1 MFDVPDWSQPVD
13 FEARLAVVPPDAV
26 IRGMFLQVLLDAFSQ
41 ELKAKIR
48 ARRYVAF
55 KNYPMREYVE
65 LLALSAEN
73 NRAQRPAE
81 HMRRL
86 GRLIYPN
93 YVKTLSGSAIFA
105 VAGRD
110 YGRVIEASPTAY
122 KVGLAPASI
131 TIKRLE
137 SNHAQVE
144 LRNVFNLPDFH
155 QVGIWEGA
163 MKVCGVS
170 GAIKTRV
177 IDFGATDF
185 DIRWQSTNNSL
196 RPR

>member
-1 MFDVPDWSQPVD
+1 MYEEPDWSKPVD
-13 FEARLAVVPPDAV
+13 FTARVAAIPEGAV
-26 IRGMFLQVLLDAFSQ
+26 IRGMFLQVLWDALTL
-41 ELKAKIR
+41 ELNGRLR

-65 LLALSAEN
+65 LLGFASEQA
-73 NRAQRPAE
+73 RATRPADY
-81 HMRRL
+81 MRRL

-93 YVKTLSGSAIFA
+93 YVKTISGSAIFA
-105 VAGRD
+105 VAGHD
-110 YGRVIEASPTAY
+110 FGRVIEASPTAY
-122 KVGLAPASI
+122 KVGLSPASI
-131 TIKRLE
+131 VIRRIE
-137 SNHAQVE
+137 HNHAQVE

-170 GAIKTRV
+170 GTIKTHV

-185 DIRWQSTNNSL
+185 DVYWQEHDS
-196 RPR
+196 